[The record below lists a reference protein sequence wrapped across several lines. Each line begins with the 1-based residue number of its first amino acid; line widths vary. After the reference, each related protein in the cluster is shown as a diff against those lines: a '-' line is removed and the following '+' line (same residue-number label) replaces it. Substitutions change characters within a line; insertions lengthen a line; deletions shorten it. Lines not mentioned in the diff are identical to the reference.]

1 VVAAVFLLA
10 ELSPVPLRMQLGA
23 DEITYIAQT
32 SVHASPVILP
42 PVHGRGAAV
51 LAAPVTL
58 LTTSVLALR
67 VWMALL
73 SALGLFL
80 ALLAWRGLRQAW
92 VLAVAGLILGSLG
105 ISQLS
110 GVQAMPDWWV
120 ALGGLAVTGLF
131 MQAVTGRMRDRL
143 VLPLLAAAT
152 FFLVLLRPQDTA
164 FLVAGV
170 IAAALIV
177 PAWRNR
183 RVLAAMGIGLV
194 AGAVEWLG
202 EAYAWY
208 GGPVS
213 RLHMMRQEPPKFALY
228 FSLPYQLR
236 VLNGPWYCRP
246 GECHSWSYPWL
257 TWWWLVLLGLVV
269 LGSFAARRM
278 GLVSSMVTVVAA
290 LSVLAAYTFFVP
302 YAAPRYLLP
311 VVAMLMI
318 QAADGVAWLVTV
330 PSWRAWA
337 VLAVCAFLLTGALS
351 QQFVLRTEAR
361 GQEAVRE
368 SFIRHAHQLR
378 ALGVRPPCVVAS
390 PSTAYYLGCSA
401 PWTGQPMSAVLA
413 QAPGGAASWRKV
425 PGASIE
431 AYVRK

>member
-1 VVAAVFLLA
+1 
-10 ELSPVPLRMQLGA
+10 
-23 DEITYIAQT
+23 
-32 SVHASPVILP
+32 
-42 PVHGRGAAV
+42 
-51 LAAPVTL
+51 
-58 LTTSVLALR
+58 
-67 VWMALL
+67 
-73 SALGLFL
+73 
-80 ALLAWRGLRQAW
+80 
-92 VLAVAGLILGSLG
+92 
-105 ISQLS
+105 
-110 GVQAMPDWWV
+110 V

-143 VLPLLAAAT
+143 VLPLLGTAT

-177 PAWRNR
+177 PAWRKR
-183 RVLAAMGIGLV
+183 RVLAAIGIGLV

-228 FSLPYQLR
+228 FSLPYQFR

-257 TWWWLVLLGLVV
+257 TVWWLALLGLVV
-269 LGSFAARRM
+269 LGAFAARQM
-278 GLVSSMVTVVAA
+278 ALASSMVTVVAA

-311 VVAMLMI
+311 VVALLMI
-318 QAADGVAWLVTV
+318 PAADGVAWLVTV
-330 PSWRAWA
+330 PSWRAGA
-337 VLAVCAFLLTGALS
+337 VLAVCAFLLAGAVS

-368 SFIRHAHQLR
+368 SFIRHADQLR
-378 ALGVRPPCVVAS
+378 ALGVRPPCVVSS
-390 PSTAYYLGCSA
+390 PSTAFYLGCSA

-413 QAPGGAASWRKV
+413 QAPGGSASWREV
-425 PGASIE
+425 PGASIG